1 LESVTAVGSHSV
13 AADSVTGEVYVPIK
27 GNNASTPAGAAAVCS
42 KGTDAFGNAGSDA
55 LGCILTYIGP
65 Q

>member
-13 AADSVTGEVYVPIK
+13 AADSVTGEVYVPIR
-27 GNNASTPAGAAAVCS
+27 GNNAVANSGAVCS
-42 KGTDAFGNAGSDA
+42 KATDAFGNAGSDA
-55 LGCILTYIGP
+55 FGCILTYIGP